1 MHASHTSKQGDSL
14 DRLLEEISACRH
26 CAAHLPLGPRP
37 VLQVHQDA
45 RLRIAGQ
52 APGRKVHQS
61 GIPWNDASGERL
73 RDWLG
78 LTPAQFYDA
87 SRVALVPVGF
97 CYPGKALSGDLPPR
111 PECARLWSARLD
123 AHLRDVSLTLLV
135 GSHAQAHHLGDRRKA
150 TLTETVRSWKAYL
163 PLGYL
168 PLPHPSPRNQ
178 LWVARNPWFKADVLP
193 AARAAIQSLGL
204 FPGD

>member
-1 MHASHTSKQGDSL
+1 M
-14 DRLLEEISACRH
+14 
-26 CAAHLPLGPRP
+26 
-37 VLQVHQDA
+37 LQVHQDA

-52 APGRKVHQS
+52 APGRKVHHS
-61 GIPWNDASGERL
+61 GIPWNDA
-73 RDWLG
+73 
-78 LTPAQFYDA
+78 
-87 SRVALVPVGF
+87 
-97 CYPGKALSGDLPPR
+97 SGDLPPR
-111 PECARLWSARLD
+111 PECARLWSARLN
-123 AHLRDVSLTLLV
+123 AHLRAVSLTLLV

-178 LWVARNPWFKADVLP
+178 LWVARNPWFKGDVLP

-204 FPGD
+204 LPGDSTAPANYLSEQEIDHR